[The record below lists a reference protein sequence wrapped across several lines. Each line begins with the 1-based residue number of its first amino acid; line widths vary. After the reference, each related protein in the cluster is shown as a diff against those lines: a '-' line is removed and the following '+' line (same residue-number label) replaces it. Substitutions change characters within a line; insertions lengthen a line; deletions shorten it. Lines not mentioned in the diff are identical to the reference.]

1 MYIRYLQADKT
12 NTIIQ
17 DKNMEADNIIFKN
30 YLTLLAV
37 LFMSVYSYAQYDS
50 IPFEGYE
57 RTYLVH
63 LPTGYTGT
71 TDLPL
76 IIAMHGGA
84 GNAYNME
91 NISQLSIK
99 ADTENF
105 IVIYPEG
112 IKGGFFNIS
121 SWNAGWCCGY
131 ASNSNVNDVGF
142 IDSLLNTLVGQ
153 YAIDTNRI
161 YATGMSNGGFMSYRL
176 ACELSDRIAAI
187 APVECSMTM
196 TSCTPNRPVP
206 LIHFHS
212 YLDTNIPYD
221 GGIGSGPSNH
231 YNPPLDS
238 IMNVWASNN
247 SCNILNDTIIN
258 NAQYTLTKWTNCDCG
273 TEIHYYITQ
282 DGGHSWPG
290 VGGSTFINATD
301 LMWTFFQ
308 QHSLD
313 CNSSSVNEAGF
324 KKNRIDIFPNPTSG
338 QLIINSVL
346 TNKEREIL
354 VFDITGQKIM
364 SVSNQTVINISH
376 LTNGTYFVI
385 INVNGII
392 EAKKIVKIE

>member
-1 MYIRYLQADKT
+1 MKT
-12 NTIIQ
+12 KKRIFRNWLILII
-17 DKNMEADNIIFKN
+17 I
-30 YLTLLAV
+30 
-37 LFMSVYSYAQYDS
+37 LFTSIYSYAQYDS
-50 IPFEGYE
+50 IPFGGYE

-99 ADTENF
+99 ADAENF
-105 IVIYPEG
+105 IVVYPEG

-121 SWNAGWCCGY
+121 SWNAGWCCGF
-131 ASNSNVNDVGF
+131 ASSSNVDDVGF
-142 IDSLLNTLVGQ
+142 IDALLDTLINH
-153 YAIDTNRI
+153 YSIDTNRI

-212 YLDTNIPYD
+212 YLDTHIPYD
-221 GGIGSGPSNH
+221 GGVGSGPSNH

-238 IMNVWASNN
+238 IMNLWATNN

-258 NAQYTLTKWTNCDCG
+258 NTQYTLTKWTDCDCG

-290 VGGSTFINATD
+290 VGGSTYINATD
-301 LMWTFFQ
+301 LMWSFFQ
-308 QHSLD
+308 QHSLN
-313 CNSSSVNEAGF
+313 CNSSSINNKITE
-324 KKNRIDIFPNPTSG
+324 KNSVTIYPNPTNGLLRIYSE
-338 QLIINSVL
+338 INYQNLEISIFTILGEKVL
-346 TNKEREIL
+346 TVKTQSEL
-354 VFDITGQKIM
+354 DIK
-364 SVSNQTVINISH
+364 S
-376 LTNGTYFVI
+376 LTTGTYFVKIKMDGISRMSKI
-385 INVNGII
+385 I
-392 EAKKIVKIE
+392 KIE